1 MRQSRLSRTAAGIGM
16 VAAVA
21 SLAST
26 AVQADTTLRV
36 AYSQNYVMEEKAGEK
51 WWKELKAGFEQA
63 HPGVTVELLPI
74 PGAYGDIMNKLSL
87 MFRSST
93 PPDVAQFPTLDIG
106 QWAVSGFLM
115 DLTPRAQEAAWWRD
129 TPSAISSQMQIDGKF
144 YGVSQGENT
153 TALVYHKAALE
164 KAGIPSPWQPKSW
177 AEVLDA
183 ARKVKASGQD
193 IAPLWVTTGTAQGTV
208 GVQLGGGSLLLG
220 SSDPTIRD
228 ESGKWVVDSK
238 GLREVLEFYRTAA
251 AEGLLAPASQLLD
264 PNAASLP
271 PSLIKDGKIAIT
283 LGANYY
289 AVCWATLGC
298 PAWPEATSAV
308 GIAPIP
314 TREGQ
319 PPAVVT
325 TSGGWNLVIN
335 EASPN
340 KELAWKFIDAAQS
353 TDNLVAVA
361 LAAGLV
367 PPTAAAAQDPR
378 YLEVSPFQG
387 PFGELLKMAQPFPP
401 GGDYIAWSNGFLRA
415 TEALVLDPSLSVDD
429 AIADM
434 AGYVE
439 NQLGP
444 DKVVRR

>member
-129 TPSAISSQMQIDGKF
+129 TPSAISAQMLIDGKF

-251 AEGLLAPASQLLD
+251 AEGLFAPASQMLD
-264 PNAASLP
+264 PNAVSMP
-271 PSLIKDGKIAIT
+271 PNLIKDGKIAIT

-289 AVCWATLGC
+289 SACWAVLGC
-298 PAWPEATSAV
+298 PSWPEAPEVAA
-308 GIAPIP
+308 IAPVP
-314 TREGQ
+314 TRDGQ
-319 PPAVVT
+319 GSGEIST
-325 TSGGWNLVIN
+325 IGGWALVIN

-340 KELAWKFIDAAQS
+340 KDLAWQLIDAAQS
-353 TDNLVAVA
+353 TENLVAVGIG
-361 LAAGLV
+361 AGFV
-367 PPTAAAAQDPR
+367 PPTSAASQDPR
-378 YLEVSPFQG
+378 YLGISPFQK
-387 PFGELLKMAQPFPP
+387 PFADKLQIAQAFPP
-401 GGDYIAWSNGFLRA
+401 GGDYVAWSNGFLRA
-415 TEALVLDPSLSVDD
+415 TEALVLDPTMSVDD

-439 NQLGP
+439 NQLGA

>member
-1 MRQSRLSRTAAGIGM
+1 MRTKPLARRLLLHVAAG
-16 VAAVA
+16 VLC
-21 SLAST
+21 SLALQP
-26 AVQADTTLRV
+26 AAAQTTLRV
-36 AYSQNYVMEEKAGEK
+36 AYSQDYVMEPKAGLRWWTGLKQAFEK
-51 WWKELKAGFEQA
+51 DN
-63 HPGVTVELLPI
+63 PGVTVELQPI
-74 PGAYGDIMNKLSL
+74 PGAYADLMSKLTL
-87 MFRSST
+87 MFRSAD
-93 PPDVAQFPTLDIG
+93 PPDVAEFPTLDIG
-106 QWAVSGFLM
+106 QWAVSGFLT
-115 DLTPRAQEAAWWRD
+115 DLTPLAQEATWWRE
-129 TPSAISSQMQIDGKF
+129 TPPGISAQTKIDGKY

-153 TALVYHKAALE
+153 QAFVYQKAALE
-164 KAGIPSPWQPKSW
+164 KAGIALPWEPKTW
-177 AEVLDA
+177 ADVLDA

-193 IAPLWVTTGTAQGTV
+193 IAPLWVTTGTAQGTI
-208 GVQLGGGSLLLG
+208 GVQNGGGNLLLG

-228 ESGKWVVDSK
+228 ESGKWVVGSK
-238 GLREVLEFYRTAA
+238 GLREVLDFYRTAA

-415 TEALVLDPSLSVDD
+415 TEALVLDPTLSVDD

>member
-1 MRQSRLSRTAAGIGM
+1 MRTKPLARRLLLGVAAG
-16 VAAVA
+16 VLC
-21 SLAST
+21 SLAPHL
-26 AVQADTTLRV
+26 AAAQTTLRV
-36 AYSQNYVMEEKAGEK
+36 AYSQDYVMEPKAGLR
-51 WWKELKAGFEQA
+51 WWTGLKQAFEQA
-63 HPGVTVELLPI
+63 HPGVTVELMPI
-74 PGAYGDIMNKLSL
+74 PGAYADLMSKLTL
-87 MFRSST
+87 MFRSAD
-93 PPDVAQFPTLDIG
+93 PPDVAEFPTLDIG
-106 QWAVSGFLM
+106 QWAVSGFLH
-115 DLTPRAQEAAWWRD
+115 DLSDRAAAAPWWRE
-129 TPSAISSQMQIDGKF
+129 TPPGISAQTKIDGKY

-153 TALVYHKAALE
+153 QAFVYHKAALE
-164 KAGIPSPWQPKSW
+164 QAGIALPWQPKSW

-193 IAPLWVTTGTAQGTV
+193 IAPLWVTTGTAQGTI
-208 GVQLGGGSLLLG
+208 GVQNGGGNLLLG

-271 PSLIKDGKIAIT
+271 PSLIKDGQIAIT

-340 KELAWKFIDAAQS
+340 KDLAWAFIDAAQS

-387 PFGELLKMAQPFPP
+387 PFGELLAMAQPFPP

-415 TEALVLDPSLSVDD
+415 TEALVLDPTLSVDD